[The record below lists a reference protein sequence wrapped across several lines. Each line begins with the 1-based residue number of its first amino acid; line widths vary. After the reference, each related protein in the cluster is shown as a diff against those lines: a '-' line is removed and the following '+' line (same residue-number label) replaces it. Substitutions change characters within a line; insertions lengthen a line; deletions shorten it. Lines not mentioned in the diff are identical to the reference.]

1 MNFFEMSIFGTLIG
15 TLLMILIYIY
25 LYAVYRERYI
35 GYWIVSWLVLFLRN
49 IFFDSGILNWMQ
61 STVGFTFY
69 QILTFTSLVI
79 FIWGIHLF
87 INRPLAKWWLY
98 GAFLTSL
105 LSFILTVMELP
116 FFYRFFPP
124 AWFGGIT
131 GVWLSLTFMR
141 QLKLKR
147 ASKQILGIAYLLWS
161 IHFMDMPFLI
171 EVTWFAPWGYL
182 IDSIIRLVVAIATL
196 LVYFEKTREDLTYKE
211 SQYRLLAEN
220 STDIIFRYRLLPE
233 PKFEYISPA
242 VFPMTGYLPEEF
254 YKDADLLFRIIH
266 PDDFPEFYQVLSKNS
281 PQAFPQ
287 TFRLISKDQR
297 TIWIEPTYIPIYNSE
312 QKVEFLE
319 GNIRDVTNRKNLEQ
333 IALRADRLNTVG
345 EMAASVAHEIRN
357 PMTTVRGYLQ
367 LLLCKKDFFHYR
379 DRFELM
385 IQELDR
391 TNDIIREYLCLA
403 KDKHSDLKRCCL
415 NRIVQSLL
423 PLIRADA
430 SAFSVEVKDELSD
443 IPQLWL
449 DENEIRQLLLNLV
462 RNSLEA
468 MPAGGILEIRTFL
481 EEGKAILAVSDQGT
495 GIPEHVLSNL
505 GTPFLTTKDKGTGLG
520 LPMCYRIAHRH
531 QADIRVSTNTEGTT
545 FFIQFPLT
553 ER

>member
-281 PQAFPQ
+281 SQAFPQ

-367 LLLCKKDFFHYR
+367 LLLCKKDFLHYR

-403 KDKHSDLKRCCL
+403 KDKHTDLKRCCL
-415 NRIVQSLL
+415 NRIIQSLL

-430 SAFSVEVKDELSD
+430 SAFSVEIKDELAD
-443 IPQLWL
+443 IPELWL